1 MKSALISVWTKE
13 GIENYA
19 KELIDLGYEIISTKG
34 TCEYLKKFNIN
45 AKSID
50 EITNF
55 EPLFDGRVKTLH
67 PVIFGGILYKRNN
80 INHQLQAKE
89 KNVPNIEIVIV
100 DLYPFSIVSREII
113 DEEELFEFIDIGGIS
128 LIRASAKNYKDVILI
143 VDLDDLD
150 WVIEKIKKNS
160 LTIEDRRKL
169 ALKGFYKSA
178 DYDSFIYNE
187 LLRRWQFDIY
197 DLDLIFSYK
206 KGYHLRY
213 GENPHQKASLL
224 FNNYIRGFAQTLEY
238 IWGKELSYNNLL
250 DSFSAYSIV
259 MEFNEKAC
267 AIVKHNN
274 PCGVAIGSD
283 EVEVY
288 KKAFESDS
296 LSAYGGIVAFNFEV
310 NEELAKLINEN
321 FYEVIIANNYTQKAL
336 DILKE
341 KKNRRILKVNNYK
354 KPSFY
359 IRDLGGDLLICE
371 EDNVLYNELNVVSGG
386 NLTEEEKRQI
396 EFGIKVIKHIKS
408 NAILLLK
415 DFSTI
420 GIGAGQMSRIDALK
434 VAIMKAGEKAKGSIL
449 ISDAFFPFADSIEL
463 AYQNGIYLIVEPGG
477 SIRDDEVIKKAK
489 EYNIK
494 LVFTGI
500 RHFSH

>member
-34 TCEYLKKFNIN
+34 TCEYLKNFNIN

-67 PVIFGGILYKRNN
+67 PIIFGGILYKRNN
-80 INHQLQAKE
+80 LKHQLQAKE
-89 KNVPNIEIVIV
+89 KNIPNIEIVIV
-100 DLYPFSIVSREII
+100 DLYPFSIASKDVI

-128 LIRASAKNYKDVILI
+128 LIRASAKNYKDVIII

-160 LTIEDRRKL
+160 LTIEDRKKL

-187 LLRRWQFDIY
+187 LLRRWQFNMY
-197 DLDLIFSYK
+197 DLDLIFSYRI
-206 KGYHLRY
+206 GYHLRY

-224 FNNYIRGFAQTLEY
+224 FNNYIKGFAQALDY

-250 DSFSAYSIV
+250 DSFSAYSVV

-274 PCGVAIGSD
+274 PCGVAIGSN
-283 EVEVY
+283 EVEIY
-288 KKAFESDS
+288 KKAYESDR
-296 LSAYGGIVAFNFEV
+296 LSAYGGIIAFNFEV
-310 NEELAKLINEN
+310 NDDLAKLLNEN
-321 FYEVIIANNYTQKAL
+321 FYEVIIANGYTQKAL

-341 KKNRRILKVNNYK
+341 KKNRRILKINNYK
-354 KPSFY
+354 KPNFY

-371 EDNVLYNELNVVSGG
+371 EDYILYNELNVVSGD
-386 NLTEEEKRQI
+386 NLTEDEKKQI

-415 DFSTI
+415 NFSTV

-449 ISDAFFPFADSIEL
+449 ISDAFFPFPDSIEL
-463 AYQNGIYLIVEPGG
+463 AYENGIYLIVEPGG
-477 SIRDDEVIKKAK
+477 SIRDNEVINKAK

-500 RHFSH
+500 RHFRH

>member
-34 TCEYLKKFNIN
+34 TCEYLKNFNIN

-67 PVIFGGILYKRNN
+67 PIIFGGILYKRNN
-80 INHQLQAKE
+80 LKHQIQAKE
-89 KNVPNIEIVIV
+89 KNIPNIEIVIV
-100 DLYPFSIVSREII
+100 DLYPFSIVSKDFI
-113 DEEELFEFIDIGGIS
+113 DEEELLEFIDIGGIS
-128 LIRASAKNYKDVILI
+128 LIRASAKNYKDVIII

-160 LTIEDRRKL
+160 LTIEDRKKL

-197 DLDLIFSYK
+197 DLDLIFSYRI
-206 KGYHLRY
+206 GYHLRY

-224 FNNYIRGFAQTLEY
+224 FNNYIKGFAQMLDY

-274 PCGVAIGSD
+274 PCGVAIGNN
-283 EVEVY
+283 EVETY
-288 KKAFESDS
+288 KKAYESDN

-310 NEELAKLINEN
+310 NENLAKLLNEN
-321 FYEVIIANNYTQKAL
+321 FYEVIIANGYTQKAL

-341 KKNRRILKVNNYK
+341 KKNRRILKINNYK
-354 KPSFY
+354 KPNFH

-371 EDNVLYNELNVVSGG
+371 EDSILYNELSVVVGDG
-386 NLTEEEKRQI
+386 LTEEEKKQI

-415 DFSTI
+415 DFSTV

-434 VAIMKAGEKAKGSIL
+434 IAIMKAGEKARGSIL
-449 ISDAFFPFADSIEL
+449 ISDAFFPFSDSIEL
-463 AYQNGIYLIVEPGG
+463 AHENGIYLIVEPGG
-477 SIRDDEVIKKAK
+477 SIRDNEVIRKAK

>member
-1 MKSALISVWTKE
+1 LKSALISVWTKE

-206 KGYHLRY
+206 KRLSF
-213 GENPHQKASLL
+213 K
-224 FNNYIRGFAQTLEY
+224 
-238 IWGKELSYNNLL
+238 IW
-250 DSFSAYSIV
+250 
-259 MEFNEKAC
+259 
-267 AIVKHNN
+267 
-274 PCGVAIGSD
+274 
-283 EVEVY
+283 
-288 KKAFESDS
+288 
-296 LSAYGGIVAFNFEV
+296 
-310 NEELAKLINEN
+310 
-321 FYEVIIANNYTQKAL
+321 
-336 DILKE
+336 
-341 KKNRRILKVNNYK
+341 
-354 KPSFY
+354 
-359 IRDLGGDLLICE
+359 
-371 EDNVLYNELNVVSGG
+371 
-386 NLTEEEKRQI
+386 
-396 EFGIKVIKHIKS
+396 
-408 NAILLLK
+408 
-415 DFSTI
+415 
-420 GIGAGQMSRIDALK
+420 
-434 VAIMKAGEKAKGSIL
+434 
-449 ISDAFFPFADSIEL
+449 
-463 AYQNGIYLIVEPGG
+463 
-477 SIRDDEVIKKAK
+477 
-489 EYNIK
+489 
-494 LVFTGI
+494 
-500 RHFSH
+500 